1 MSIPAARADRLD
13 TLRRAGVPSP
23 HFRFLERVDDVTS
36 ALDGFEHSPHILIV
50 GGSRDGE
57 LRTPSKVAACV
68 AEAEG
73 LLADDRATLVLL
85 EAVAGERKELRF
97 LEGDS
102 TPMLDMVHPPELL
115 QRIQEDILEPLR
127 EALGGAPGLRLDL
140 VVTPTGPR
148 CVDFGPA

>member
-1 MSIPAARADRLD
+1 MSIPAHRSQRLE

-23 HFRFLERVDDVTS
+23 HYRFLERADDVPS

-50 GGSRDGE
+50 GGTRDGE
-57 LRTPSKVAACV
+57 LRTPSKVAECL

-73 LLADDRATLVLL
+73 LLADDRASLVLV
-85 EAVAGERKELRF
+85 EALAGEPKELRF
-97 LEGDS
+97 LEGDA

-115 QRIQEDILEPLR
+115 TRIQRDILEPLR
-127 EALGGAPGLRLDL
+127 EALGGPVGLCLQL